1 MLPADVALA
10 KWLRAAAPPR
20 LVLAANKC
28 ERRARD
34 GASGV
39 GDMLTEATRLG
50 LGEPVAISAETGEH
64 VVTACTAP
72 GCTGRKARDG
82 QPDYSTTFAAC
93 GSGSKEIHVQWRRW
107 LVVIGAIAAVDQKDL
122 RVPDI

>member
-1 MLPADVALA
+1 MGVLPADVALA

-39 GDMLTEATRLG
+39 GDMLVEATRLG
-50 LGEPVAISAETGEH
+50 LGEPVAISAETGKLDH
-64 VVTACTAP
+64 PACAAP
-72 GCTGRKARDG
+72 GCVG
-82 QPDYSTTFAAC
+82 
-93 GSGSKEIHVQWRRW
+93 
-107 LVVIGAIAAVDQKDL
+107 
-122 RVPDI
+122 